1 MPICFSVKPQFA
13 LGAGIEAVIGKY
25 ERLTDMV
32 IRPELS
38 IGARLCTSYFL
49 GSEVIKRSEHFGVAP
64 QYSENMLVPLLI
76 G

>member
-49 GSEVIKRSEHFGVAP
+49 GSEVINNQHNFGVDLQDSA
-64 QYSENMLVPLLI
+64 NMLLPSLI
-76 G
+76 E